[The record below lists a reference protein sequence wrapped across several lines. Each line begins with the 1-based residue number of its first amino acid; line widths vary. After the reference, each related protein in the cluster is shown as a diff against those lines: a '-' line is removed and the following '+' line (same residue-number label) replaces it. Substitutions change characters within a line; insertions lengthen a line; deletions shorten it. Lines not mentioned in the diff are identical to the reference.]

1 MKKIFLFVWQLPQN
15 ILGLLVILFT
25 RAKNT
30 GKGFWYTNKKIK
42 FGVSLGNFIIFSC
55 DYGLGP
61 GDTSIKHEQGHQVQ
75 SIFSGWLYLILIGIP
90 SFCGNV
96 FDRIFHKD
104 WDVIKRLRWYYS
116 LPWEK
121 SADNR
126 GKVKRSYMK

>member
-1 MKKIFLFVWQLPQN
+1 MIKIILFIWQIPQN

-30 GKGFWYTNKKIK
+30 GKGFWYTNKKIR

-61 GDTSIKHEQGHQVQ
+61 NEISIKHEQGHQKQ
-75 SIFSGWLYLILIGIP
+75 SLYLGLLYLILIGIP

-96 FDRIFHKD
+96 FDRTFHRN
-104 WDVIKRLRWYYS
+104 WEVIKRLRWYYS
-116 LPWEK
+116 QPWEK
-121 SADNR
+121 SADNL
-126 GKVKRSYMK
+126 GKVKRSYVK